1 MTMTPFLPMLAV
13 RSEPFD
19 SGEYLFEVKWNGI
32 RALAGRDSS
41 GWRLWGRDL
50 ADYRPR
56 YPELQF
62 LNRLPPGTVV
72 DGELVLLRDGAPDLD
87 ILLARHQRSQP
98 AAIQHLSHNKP
109 VPALTPTSMASPTW
123 TRCCR
128 VISAANPLLSSISA
142 TPTPSATS
150 SSTPCSITAAA
161 CSANRCTSAARS

>member
-1 MTMTPFLPMLAV
+1 MTLTPFLPMLAV

-50 ADYRPR
+50 ADYGPR

-72 DGELVLLRDGAPDLD
+72 DGELVAIDDSGRPDFNLLQNCRSEASRIHYYVFDLLCWGD
-87 ILLARHQRSQP
+87 RALARRS
-98 AAIQHLSHNKP
+98 
-109 VPALTPTSMASPTW
+109 
-123 TRCCR
+123 
-128 VISAANPLLSSISA
+128 
-142 TPTPSATS
+142 
-150 SSTPCSITAAA
+150 
-161 CSANRCTSAARS
+161 

>member
-1 MTMTPFLPMLAV
+1 MTLTPFLPMLAV

-72 DGELVLLRDGAPDLD
+72 DGELVLLHDGLPDLD
-87 ILLARHQRSQP
+87 TLLARHQRSQP
-98 AAIQHLSHNKP
+98 GAVQPFLPFSGM
-109 VPALTPTSMASPTW
+109 S
-123 TRCCR
+123 
-128 VISAANPLLSSISA
+128 
-142 TPTPSATS
+142 
-150 SSTPCSITAAA
+150 
-161 CSANRCTSAARS
+161 